1 MDYRNIAK
9 QVGAIDYNV
18 SPKTLELILVFYR
31 CRLRIPLVD
40 IAEYGEEIIPMIFTS
55 MQYGRWMF

>member
-1 MDYRNIAK
+1 MDYRNIAEH
-9 QVGAIDYNV
+9 VGAIDYNV
-18 SPKTLELILVFYR
+18 SSKTLELILVFYR